1 MIKAVVFDFDG
12 TILDTETPVFRSFE
26 RIYREYGQELTLDV
40 WSACVGTDDS
50 KFDPRTYLES
60 LLGRKVDWDVIENLR
75 RTYYREMMQGKDVQP
90 GIRERLAEARALGI
104 SVGLASSSP
113 RSWVEGYL
121 RQFGLLDYFD
131 AIRGKDDVERVKPAP
146 DLYLRA
152 LSDLGAAPDEAV
164 AIEDSPNGALA
175 AKTAGMRV
183 VVVPNELTAGFRFGE
198 VDLRLASLADHSW
211 QDIFRSLD
219 RRQV

>member
-1 MIKAVVFDFDG
+1 
-12 TILDTETPVFRSFE
+12 
-26 RIYREYGQELTLDV
+26 
-40 WSACVGTDDS
+40 
-50 KFDPRTYLES
+50 
-60 LLGRKVDWDVIENLR
+60 
-75 RTYYREMMQGKDVQP
+75 
-90 GIRERLAEARALGI
+90 
-104 SVGLASSSP
+104 
-113 RSWVEGYL
+113 
-121 RQFGLLDYFD
+121 
-131 AIRGKDDVERVKPAP
+131 
-146 DLYLRA
+146 LYLRA